1 MNTEVIT
8 KSKSWAM
15 DLRRYQRQEQS
26 QGQLSPT
33 DAAFLTR
40 LLEFLD
46 ISVEKGLKNPN
57 DTGQFVVDKSRSL
70 AMDVRRY
77 QRQEQNQG
85 HLSPTDAALLTRIL
99 EFLEK
104 SIVPLLEAQIKAFPK
119 H

>member
-1 MNTEVIT
+1 MNAAVIA

-46 ISVEKGLKNPN
+46 ISVEVGFKDPTQN
-57 DTGQFVVDKSRSL
+57 GQYTVDKSRSL

-104 SIVPLLEAQIKAFPK
+104 NIAPMLEAQIKDIGRQ
-119 H
+119 